1 MRKKDYEEAINIL
14 KEDGI
19 IAFSTD
25 TINGIATSFDNIK
38 GIEKIFVLKKRDKN
52 KPFALF
58 FSENIEIEKFF
69 YTSEIFWKIKEK
81 FLPGQLTIVLKAK
94 KIIPSILVKDGF
106 ASLRI
111 PDEKKILKL
120 IDLYKK
126 PLACT
131 SLNLSGK
138 DVITEKKEFEKYFK
152 GVYLFGDLKKKK
164 MPSTVIKIE
173 KKNVEI
179 LREGMI
185 EKEKIL
191 KFINKESLC

>member
-1 MRKKDYEEAINIL
+1 MRKKDYEEALNIL
-14 KEDGI
+14 KEGRLL
-19 IAFSTD
+19 AFSTD

-38 GIEKIFVLKKRDKN
+38 GIEKIFHLKKRDFK

-58 FSENIEIEKFF
+58 FSENIEIENFF
-69 YTSEIFWKIKEK
+69 YTSKLFWKIKEK

-94 KIIPSILVKDGF
+94 KIIPSVLVKDGF

-120 IDLYKK
+120 IDLFKK

-131 SLNLSGK
+131 SLNISGK
-138 DVITEKKEFEKYFK
+138 DLITEKDEFEKYFK
-152 GVYLFGDLKKKK
+152 GVHLFGELKKKK
-164 MPSTVIKIE
+164 KPSTVIKID

-179 LREGMI
+179 LREGGI